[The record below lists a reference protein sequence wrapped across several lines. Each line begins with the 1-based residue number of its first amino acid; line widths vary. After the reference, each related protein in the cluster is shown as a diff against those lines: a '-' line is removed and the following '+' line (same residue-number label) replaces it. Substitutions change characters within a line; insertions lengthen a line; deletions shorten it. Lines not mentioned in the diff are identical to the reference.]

1 MLTTIVPILCNER
14 SWICFVFS
22 CTAMTI
28 KHWKLLYKI
37 WKWLQRSLDGKL
49 CRYRISQILNAL
61 LIFEPLY
68 YPWIKYEI
76 HESRWDDHQLKQLLI
91 VKQILPVN
99 LFGNVWGT
107 VWRICIL
114 MLGCKGFTNF
124 QYDRH
129 VATYFRLVFQSPFHP
144 TCSSE
149 CNTLTC
155 RQQAKLLLTALYLI
169 TIRFLYEDEEPFQF
183 PKWLPSSFGGG
194 SPN

>member
-1 MLTTIVPILCNER
+1 M
-14 SWICFVFS
+14 
-22 CTAMTI
+22 
-28 KHWKLLYKI
+28 
-37 WKWLQRSLDGKL
+37 
-49 CRYRISQILNAL
+49 
-61 LIFEPLY
+61 
-68 YPWIKYEI
+68 
-76 HESRWDDHQLKQLLI
+76 
-91 VKQILPVN
+91 KQILPVS

-129 VATYFRLVFQSPFHP
+129 VATYFLLVFQSPFHP

-194 SPN
+194 SPNQIMGGFQPSEARVFQGIFLLAMFFNKSTHRAILVTWGEDTLSMCSWLISL